1 MNKFQV
7 GDRVECHY
15 RFGDWDGELG
25 TVVYVPDF
33 GVGSIA
39 VELDLYH
46 ESKHTCDGRAK
57 RGHGWWYSPS
67 ELILIYDRALP
78 SLEDLI

>member
-25 TVVYVPDF
+25 TVVFANGY
-33 GVGSIA
+33 GMGSIA

-57 RGHGWWYSPS
+57 SGHGWWYSPS
-67 ELILIYDRALP
+67 ELILIHDRTLP

>member
-1 MNKFQV
+1 MVFTNEY
-7 GDRVECHY
+7 GM
-15 RFGDWDGELG
+15 
-25 TVVYVPDF
+25 
-33 GVGSIA
+33 GSIA

-46 ESKHTCDGRAK
+46 GSKHTCDGWAK
-57 RGHGWWYSPS
+57 NGHGWWYSPS

>member
-15 RFGDWDGELG
+15 GSGDWDGELG

-67 ELILIYDRALP
+67 ELILISDRTLP

>member
-1 MNKFQV
+1 MSKFQI

-15 RFGDWDGELG
+15 RAGDWDGELG
-25 TVVYVPDF
+25 TVVFTNEY
-33 GVGSIA
+33 GMGSIA

-46 ESKHTCDGRAK
+46 GSKHTCDGWANN
-57 RGHGWWYSPS
+57 GHGWWYSPS
-67 ELILIYDRALP
+67 ELILIHDRTLP